1 MRRLP
6 GGARG
11 RASGATTGA
20 AKGEVNV
27 DPMELAALAAGFFAA
42 AALYSSVGHA
52 GASGYLAIMAL
63 AGVAPGVMRP
73 TALVLNL
80 LVATLGT
87 YRYWKAGLIRWQ
99 VLAPSVV
106 GSTPLAFIGGRIQL
120 PVPGYRA
127 LVGAV
132 LVASAAVIAWRALTR
147 EASGPEP
154 TPHVPVAVALATGAA
169 LGFVAGLSG
178 TGGGIFLSPLVL
190 LLGWAGPR
198 GTAGLAAPFIWINSA
213 SGLLGLTSVTASLP
227 GGIAWLAAAVLA
239 GGFVGTTLGINR
251 LPPRTLLGLL
261 AAVLLIAGGK
271 FLLPG

>member
-1 MRRLP
+1 M
-6 GGARG
+6 
-11 RASGATTGA
+11 
-20 AKGEVNV
+20 
-27 DPMELAALAAGFFAA
+27 DPAQLVLLGSLFFAA
-42 AALYSSVGHA
+42 AAIYSTVGHA

-87 YRYWKAGLIRWQ
+87 FRYWRAGLVNWRL
-99 VLAPSVV
+99 LAPFVL
-106 GSTPLAFIGGRIQL
+106 GSTPLAFIGGRIVL

-132 LVASAAVIAWRALTR
+132 LLASAAVIAWRAV
-147 EASGPEP
+147 AHQPAGAEP
-154 TPHVPVAVALATGAA
+154 SPQVPVPTALLTGAT

-190 LLGWAGPR
+190 LLGWSGPR

-213 SGLLGLTSVTASLP
+213 SSLLGLASVTDNLP
-227 GGIAWLAAAVLA
+227 NGIPWLAAAVLA
-239 GGFVGTTLGINR
+239 GGLVGTTLGIRR
-251 LPPRTLLGLL
+251 LPPRALLIVL
-261 AAVLLIAGGK
+261 AVVLVIAGGK